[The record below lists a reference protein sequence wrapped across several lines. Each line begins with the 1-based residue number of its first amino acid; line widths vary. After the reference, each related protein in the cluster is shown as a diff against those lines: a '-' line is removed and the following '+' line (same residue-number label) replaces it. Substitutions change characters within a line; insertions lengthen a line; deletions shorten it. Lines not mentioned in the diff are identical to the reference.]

1 VITAELF
8 IWDKN
13 YDNKEQVRP
22 YLAEYTALRDAGTF
36 YNDDFK
42 GKIPGVA
49 GSPNEDTAIYLL
61 SNLWRIEG
69 ELEEVARAINDGY
82 QALPSGDPGGF
93 KRYAKVIVYRPGH
106 YSGGTGMI
114 SRYESARVAFDVDGT
129 PFAVIPKGKRHGH
142 QVGRGQVL
150 VKS

>member
-1 VITAELF
+1 MTTAELF

-13 YDNKEQVRP
+13 YRNLEQVRP
-22 YLAEYTALRDAGTF
+22 YLAEYTALRAAGTF

-69 ELEEVARAINDGY
+69 ETEEIAHAINDGY
-82 QALPSGDPGGF
+82 REIASSE
-93 KRYAKVIVYRPGH
+93 KHEARYAEVIVYRPGH
-106 YSGGTGMI
+106 YSGGTGRI
-114 SRYESARVAFDVDGT
+114 DRYTDARIRFDLQGFPVAV
-129 PFAVIPKGKRHGH
+129 VSKGKRKG
-142 QVGRGQVL
+142 VGVKGAKVL
-150 VKS
+150 AR